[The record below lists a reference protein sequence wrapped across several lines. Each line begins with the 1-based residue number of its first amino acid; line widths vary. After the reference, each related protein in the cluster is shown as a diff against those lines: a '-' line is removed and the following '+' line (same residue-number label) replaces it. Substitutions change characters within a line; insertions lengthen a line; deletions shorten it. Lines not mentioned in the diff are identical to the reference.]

1 MAPWQGGGDMI
12 RTVAI
17 AGSTWNELPWK
28 FEAGTPNMSGAVG
41 LAAAIDYVGAIGLA
55 NIAAHEHQLAEEA
68 GAALQAVPGVT
79 IIGTAPG
86 KAPVI
91 SFTLQGVH
99 PHDIGTILD
108 AEGVAIR
115 TGHHCA
121 MPLMTALGLPATARA
136 SFACYNNRDDVQRLV
151 AAVHKVAEVF
161 H

>member
-1 MAPWQGGGDMI
+1 
-12 RTVAI
+12 
-17 AGSTWNELPWK
+17 
-28 FEAGTPNMSGAVG
+28 MSGAVG
-41 LAAAIDYVGAIGLA
+41 LAAAIDYVSAIGLA
-55 NIAAHEHQLAEEA
+55 RIAAHEQQLAAEA
-68 GAALQAVPGVT
+68 TAALLSVAGLK

-91 SFTLQGVH
+91 SFTMQGIH

-136 SFACYNNRDDVQRLV
+136 TFGCYNNSDDVARLV
-151 AAVHKVAEVF
+151 AGVHKVAEVF
-161 H
+161 S